1 MNYQFDLSI
10 VILIFR
16 STFVTRQGEPPLIH
30 NGALNG
36 HKMPLP
42 TITFGLGDVVRK
54 VREQRQLTLRAL
66 AALAGVNYSA
76 AGRLENDPDKSERR
90 TIERVA
96 AALGTTPLELMTA
109 SRIMTV
115 SAEEQELVSAYRAL
129 DQRRQEILL
138 EVARREFAAW
148 SRLDREQGREEA
160 ASRPEKANGS
170 T

>member
-1 MNYQFDLSI
+1 M
-10 VILIFR
+10 
-16 STFVTRQGEPPLIH
+16 
-30 NGALNG
+30 
-36 HKMPLP
+36 
-42 TITFGLGDVVRK
+42 VRK